1 MRKETWLQRE
11 MLDWQ
16 AENLLSEQQA
26 QAILARYATRG
37 SHLARTLFSVIGA
50 VVFGLGVILFF
61 AWNWASMGHLSK
73 LGVIFTALLTAHFA
87 GAYYRQRGQV
97 ALGEGLSALGTL
109 LFGSGIFLISQIYH
123 IDEHYPNA
131 FLVWGSGALLLAWA
145 LPSVV
150 QGVIACILYALWLSF
165 EVLHFQTSF
174 EWAAPLLAVTLLPLA
189 WLQRSRLLFRL
200 ALLTV
205 VYALLVAL
213 LHRPDHRVFVD
224 CMLIAFTLVAVRPMI
239 RRSAFPAVA
248 DIPRDVGYAGY
259 LVLLVMLAFREG
271 SRLLH
276 WASAQSPTH
285 DDIHGVYFYT
295 LAGMALLAAFGALR
309 TIAQARPVAR
319 VNFAIL
325 LLTTLLVALASE
337 GVWVTSY
344 ALWVWANVAALVHA
358 VLWIIDGAHTQ
369 QSRKVTLACLLF
381 AAIAI
386 PRFLDLFDSLLM
398 RSLMFLALG
407 AGLFLVGNFYQR
419 QKTPVVVSTE
429 VPA

>member
-1 MRKETWLQRE
+1 
-11 MLDWQ
+11 
-16 AENLLSEQQA
+16 
-26 QAILARYATRG
+26 
-37 SHLARTLFSVIGA
+37 
-50 VVFGLGVILFF
+50 
-61 AWNWASMGHLSK
+61 
-73 LGVIFTALLTAHFA
+73 
-87 GAYYRQRGQV
+87 
-97 ALGEGLSALGTL
+97 
-109 LFGSGIFLISQIYH
+109 
-123 IDEHYPNA
+123 
-131 FLVWGSGALLLAWA
+131 LLLAWA

-224 CMLIAFTLVAVRPMI
+224 CMLIAFTLVAVSPMI

>member
-1 MRKETWLQRE
+1 MRKETWLQKE
-11 MLDWQ
+11 MLAWQ
-16 AENLLSEQQA
+16 ADNLLSEQQA

-37 SHLARTLFSVIGA
+37 SQLARTLFSVIGA

-73 LGVIFTALLTAHFA
+73 LGVIFAALLTAHFA
-87 GAYYRQRGQV
+87 GAYYRQRGQL

-165 EVLHFQTSF
+165 ELLHFQTSF
-174 EWAAPLLAVTLLPLA
+174 EWAAPVLAVTLLPLA
-189 WLQRSRLLFRL
+189 WLQRSRLLFCL
-200 ALLTV
+200 ALLTA

-224 CMLIAFTLVAVRPMI
+224 CMLIAFTLVAVSPMI
-239 RRSAFPAVA
+239 RRSTFPAVA

-259 LVLLVMLAFREG
+259 LVLLVALAFREG
-271 SRLLH
+271 GRLLNDLH
-276 WASAQSPTH
+276 ELNHAQS
-285 DDIHGVYFYT
+285 VYFYVLVT
-295 LAGMALLAAFGALR
+295 LALLALIGAIR
-309 TIAQARPVAR
+309 SAAGTRPISRA
-319 VNFAIL
+319 NFVIL
-325 LLTTLLVALASE
+325 LLTTLITLWASE
-337 GVWVTSY
+337 VGKQAGDTV
-344 ALWVWANVAALVHA
+344 WVWANIAALTHA
-358 VLWIIDGAHTQ
+358 VLWIIDGAHLQ
-369 QSRKVTLACLLF
+369 QGRKVMIACLLF

-419 QKTPVVVSTE
+419 QKTPVVASTE